1 MDKNVTVVNNN
12 SANWN
17 FDPSNITTIAWS
29 GPQADYVY
37 KLDNE
42 VNNYCPVYS
51 VVIFGSEEPIF
62 LVRIPDNDDHTF
74 SGLDIDGN
82 SIYWDSKNNVSLDK
96 FKTLFQTIFKCKSF
110 VEAVSKLE
118 AVHIDG
124 KSCLEEI

>member
-1 MDKNVTVVNNN
+1 MDEDVLVVSNN
-12 SANWN
+12 SANWS
-17 FDPSNITTIAWS
+17 FDPSNITTVAWS
-29 GPQADYVY
+29 GPQADYVC

-51 VVIFGSEEPIF
+51 VVIFGSKEPIS

-82 SIYWDSKNNVSLDK
+82 SIYWDSKDNVSLDK

-118 AVHIDG
+118 AVYRDG